1 MIVPDDNNLL
11 PEVKMV
17 DTYIGTIEHLIY
29 SVQVNCNL
37 TIFPP
42 SFFTQL
48 LKVSEEVRILRN
60 EYVNSLK
67 FQNYE

>member
-1 MIVPDDNNLL
+1 MIVPDDDNLL
-11 PEVKMV
+11 PEVKLV

-37 TIFPP
+37 TIFPQ

-48 LKVSEEVRILRN
+48 LKVSEEVRNLRN